1 VKTSISALIFAIAL
15 TQQRAASAADTF
27 RALLLAPNEPPDSQP
42 CDGSRVAF
50 VVLDGTWL
58 TFAVRLDS
66 GERKTAVHL
75 HKGAAVSGDIVIH
88 YENGPLISQTIDAG
102 LAGDLV
108 ANPQSYWVDVHTP
121 GFPNGA
127 YMGQLRPGP
136 GLSPADRVALVPGS
150 GDIRRSLGLP
160 LQAGPPR
167 APFPAARA
175 VAAGSMRAIGQGTV
189 WPPLAPGDKIPDPE
203 VEPPSLGPREEQT
216 IRFRELPLRYYR
228 DSDFRLYATSSSG
241 LEVQFTASGDC
252 RLYGSYVHL
261 LSAGKCS
268 VTAHQPGNRRFD
280 AADDVEQRF
289 AIAKAGQTISASP
302 LGPRTYLDPDFPL
315 YASASSGLSVVFRAS
330 GDCTVSG
337 AVVHLAAA
345 GTCWITTHQPGDS
358 NFTAA
363 PIVDQQFAIAKA
375 EQTID
380 FPPLPPP
387 DRWGFAFPLQAVAS
401 SGLPV
406 GFTASGSCLVTLG
419 GILQYIGYGSCTVTA
434 LQPGDW
440 NVNPAPSVTQTF
452 VNSPPG

>member
-1 VKTSISALIFAIAL
+1 MKSGIPVLVLAIAL
-15 TQQRAASAADTF
+15 TPRAASAADTF
-27 RALLLAPNEPPDSQP
+27 RALLLAPNEPTDSQP
-42 CDGSRVAF
+42 RDGSRVAF
-50 VVLDGTWL
+50 VVVDGTL
-58 TFAVRLDS
+58 VTLAVRLDS
-66 GERKTAVHL
+66 AERMTAVHL
-75 HKGAAVSGDIVIH
+75 HKGAAVSGDIVVH
-88 YENGPLISQTIDAG
+88 FEDGRLISQTIDAG
-102 LAGDLV
+102 LAGDLI
-108 ANPQSYWVDVHTP
+108 ANPQNYWVDIHTP

-136 GLSPADRVALVPGS
+136 GLSPADRDALVWGS
-150 GDIRRSLGLP
+150 GGIRPALAMPLGM
-160 LQAGPPR
+160 GPPR
-167 APFPAARA
+167 APFSAAQA
-175 VAAGSMRAIGQGTV
+175 VGTRPMPGTGQGL
-189 WPPLAPGDKIPDPE
+189 PYPE
-203 VEPPSLGPREEQT
+203 VEPPSFGPKEGQT

-228 DSDFRLYATSSSG
+228 DSDFRLYATASSG

-252 RLYGSYVHL
+252 TLYGSYVHL

-289 AIAKAGQTISASP
+289 AIAKAGQTISMSP
-302 LGPRTYLDPDFPL
+302 AGPRTYLDPDFAL
-315 YASASSGLSVVFRAS
+315 YAAASSGLSVVFRAS
-330 GDCTVSG
+330 GDCRVSG

-363 PIVDQQFAIAKA
+363 PIIDQQFTIAKA

-380 FPPLPPP
+380 FTPLPAP